1 MGKPERLS
9 LGGCRLGRDH
19 DSLYAVAGLDRP
31 EETDTGGL
39 LPRCNIFRQVLG
51 EVGLRSPGRPWRGW
65 QMSARAFWIEA
76 AGVGALREEA
86 LDLGP
91 AEVLVRTRF
100 SGVSRGTEALVWR
113 GGVPKAEWTRMR
125 APLQTGVFPFPVKYG
140 YAATGQV
147 EAGPADLL
155 GREVFVLHPHQD
167 VFVAPADMAVPL
179 PPGLPPGRAIL
190 AANMET
196 ALNIVWDA
204 GVLPGDRVAVVGAGV
219 VGCLVSWLCV
229 CVPAVEL
236 TLVDINPDR
245 AAIAR
250 ALGCAFALPEAAPVD
265 CDVTVHTSATGAGLS
280 TALGLAGLEG
290 TVVEASWY
298 GDRPPT
304 VGLGGAFHSRRLRIV
319 SSQVGL
325 VPSGRRA
332 RWSNRR
338 RMEAALGLLVDPAL
352 DVLISGETAFDAL
365 PRHYGAILERPETLC
380 HRVRYD

>member
-1 MGKPERLS
+1 
-9 LGGCRLGRDH
+9 
-19 DSLYAVAGLDRP
+19 
-31 EETDTGGL
+31 
-39 LPRCNIFRQVLG
+39 
-51 EVGLRSPGRPWRGW
+51 
-65 QMSARAFWIEA
+65 
-76 AGVGALREEA
+76 
-86 LDLGP
+86 
-91 AEVLVRTRF
+91 
-100 SGVSRGTEALVWR
+100 
-113 GGVPKAEWTRMR
+113 
-125 APLQTGVFPFPVKYG
+125 
-140 YAATGQV
+140 
-147 EAGPADLL
+147 
-155 GREVFVLHPHQD
+155 
-167 VFVAPADMAVPL
+167 
-179 PPGLPPGRAIL
+179 
-190 AANMET
+190 MET

-265 CDVTVHTSATGAGLS
+265 CDVTVHTSATGVGLS